1 MKMRFLDEENIMR
14 NFPLMYERRGET
26 LKKLLKRWFIEQAEK
41 LKNGEDGEIAGDLR
55 ESVEKLR
62 LQLRQKARAA
72 RFARAKTSS
81 PRNAA

>member
-1 MKMRFLDEENIMR
+1 MR

-26 LKKLLKRWFIEQAEK
+26 LKKLLKRWFIEQADK

-62 LQLRQKARAA
+62 LQ
-72 RFARAKTSS
+72 
-81 PRNAA
+81 